1 MATKLITELPLRGE
15 FDDTVNVP
23 GDDTIQTY
31 RVTGAQIRGYLEPF
45 YKDQGLLIK
54 NVGLSISASAGAM
67 TVALKQKNGSSN
79 PTAGVN
85 STEISFRSNTL
96 SSPNRTIVAFDSA
109 LSLVIPSGATLGYAN
124 GNEARVFI
132 YAYFDGTN
140 KGLCVS
146 PGLLDESEL
155 HTILELNTNSDGQG
169 LYGDAARSNAAL
181 RLLGEFKINSITT
194 AGTWTTPNK
203 SIALGPI
210 ESGFRP
216 GLTRYFTTSGTWTKP
231 AGLKAIE
238 VEVIGGGGS
247 GGGAPTTGTNQ
258 ISGGTGGGGGGYARK
273 FILASNLGDTVTVT
287 VGAGGAASA
296 AGGNGNDGG
305 TSSFGSFCSA
315 NGGVGGI
322 ATSATTG
329 ARAGN
334 GAAGGGAS
342 GGDLNV
348 EGGSGGNFLAQGA
361 SGGPCTSGDGGQG
374 AVYGSRVRGQAF
386 LTTSGSS
393 SGSSGRFPGG
403 GSTGAYCGQS
413 TSAVASNAGAAGIVI
428 VKEYF

>member
-1 MATKLITELPLRGE
+1 MSTKLITELPLRGE

-67 TVALKQKNGSSN
+67 TVALKQKNGSSD
-79 PTAGVN
+79 PTTGVN

-155 HTILELNTNSDGQG
+155 HTILELNTSSDDQG

-210 ESGFRP
+210 ERGFRP

-238 VEVIGGGGS
+238 VEVVGGGGG
-247 GGGAPTTGTNQ
+247 GGGAASTSTGQ
-258 ISGGTGGGGGGYARK
+258 GAEGSSGGGGGYAKK
-273 FILASNLGDTVTVT
+273 FILASALGGTETVT
-287 VGAGGAASA
+287 VGAGGAGGA
-296 AGGNGNDGG
+296 AGANNGSAGG
-305 TSSFGSFCSA
+305 TSSFGSHCSATGGGQGLGAIARSDSFHGTGGNGGAGSGGDFNA
-315 NGGVGGI
+315 NGGDGGNSTI
-322 ATSATTG
+322 INGLTIFQSHGGASIFGGSRRTIGINAAGAAGSAHG
-329 ARAGN
+329 AGGSGASSFNGGSARAG
-334 GAAGGGAS
+334 G
-342 GGDLNV
+342 
-348 EGGSGGNFLAQGA
+348 
-361 SGGPCTSGDGGQG
+361 
-374 AVYGSRVRGQAF
+374 
-386 LTTSGSS
+386 
-393 SGSSGRFPGG
+393 
-403 GSTGAYCGQS
+403 
-413 TSAVASNAGAAGIVI
+413 AGAAGIVI